1 MHKLSLGFALPST
14 LLQEL
19 ATLNQIVHLLV
30 YFMELEKV
38 QLAMH
43 S

>member
-1 MHKLSLGFALPST
+1 MHELSLGCALPNI
-14 LLQEL
+14 LFKEVVALK
-19 ATLNQIVHLLV
+19 QIVHLIV